1 MRKNLVKISSNV
13 LAIEVPKND
22 KEIAGL
28 QFEDG
33 LTKKVY
39 REGDALSLKGATLR
53 VHYKDGQADQLVNLT
68 NSGVEIHGFD
78 SSKLGEQHLEVSYLG
93 KKLGKTLTVF
103 VVSAEEAG
111 EKAVAGL
118 ELTDKPKVEYIV
130 GEALEKEGGRFTVVF
145 EDETTETHAL
155 TG

>member
-1 MRKNLVKISSNV
+1 MFGDRSS
-13 LAIEVPKND
+13 KND

-78 SSKLGEQHLEVSYLG
+78 GSKLGEQHLEVSYLG
-93 KKLGKTLTVF
+93 KKLG
-103 VVSAEEAG
+103 
-111 EKAVAGL
+111 
-118 ELTDKPKVEYIV
+118 
-130 GEALEKEGGRFTVVF
+130 
-145 EDETTETHAL
+145 
-155 TG
+155 